1 MLHSIFDPTSG
12 EPERSGSMF
21 TPPDADQISHLPDY
35 FTESPAT
42 APDGKVGFA
51 APLEQPALAV
61 RAESDGKLLIVT
73 MIGRL
78 QQRDYANFV
87 STVDAAVSRHGKVRI
102 LLEMHNFHGWS
113 LGAAWEDLKFDLR
126 HFNHIERV
134 AIVGEAPWEMWLGTF
149 FKPFTRATIMYF
161 PKVREANAHA
171 WITAG

>member
-1 MLHSIFDPTSG
+1 MLHSIFDPTGG
-12 EPERSGSMF
+12 EPEHSGSTF
-21 TPPDADQISHLPDY
+21 TPPDADQISHLPED
-35 FTESPAT
+35 FTKSPSPA
-42 APDGKVGFA
+42 ADGMVGFA
-51 APLEQPALAV
+51 APFEQPTLAV
-61 RAESDGKLLIVT
+61 REESDGKLLVVT
-73 MIGRL
+73 MTGRL
-78 QQRDYANFV
+78 QKCDYAHFE
-87 STVDAAVSRHGKVRI
+87 STVAAAVARHGKVSI